1 VFQGW
6 RRLRPGDG
14 GAFHGFRHA
23 MAAKVLDERFRRLR
37 EFCLSIS

>member
-1 VFQGW
+1 M
-6 RRLRPGDG
+6 RRIRIHLAYDG